1 MWPCVFSY
9 AAGRLS
15 GGGTTMFAL
24 LATCGDIGCALGPA
38 VMGYIADLSSFRTAL
53 TAMTAFPV
61 LLVAAAVLAM
71 RGRRAPDDTL

>member
-1 MWPCVFSY
+1 
-9 AAGRLS
+9 
-15 GGGTTMFAL
+15 MFAV
-24 LATCGDIGCALGPA
+24 LATCGDIGCALGPV